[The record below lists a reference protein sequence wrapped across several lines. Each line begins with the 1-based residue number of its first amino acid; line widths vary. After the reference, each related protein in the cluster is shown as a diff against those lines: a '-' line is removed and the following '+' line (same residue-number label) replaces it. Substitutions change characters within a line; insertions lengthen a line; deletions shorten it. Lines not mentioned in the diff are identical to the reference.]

1 MAKKYEADETLA
13 ARAGI
18 LHDARISLAKEMLA
32 DNECIDKIVKL
43 L

>member
-1 MAKKYEADETLA
+1 MAKKYEAKA
-13 ARAGI
+13 AKAQKE
-18 LHDARISLAKEMLA
+18 ARISLAKEMLA